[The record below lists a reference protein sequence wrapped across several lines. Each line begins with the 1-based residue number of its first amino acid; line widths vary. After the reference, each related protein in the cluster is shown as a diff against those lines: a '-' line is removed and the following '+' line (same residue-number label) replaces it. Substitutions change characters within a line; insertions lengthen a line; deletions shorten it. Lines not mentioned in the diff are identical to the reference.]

1 MMNESIREYIN
12 ELEKE
17 LVIKEEMDKGLGLV
31 IWDIENILTK
41 LETGESRV
49 YEARRYLGP
58 TLKLLRKMRFQQN

>member
-1 MMNESIREYIN
+1 MNESIREYIT

-17 LVIKEEMDKGLGLV
+17 LVIKEERDKGLESV
-31 IWDIENILTK
+31 ILDIENIITK
-41 LETGESRV
+41 LETGESRI